1 MPEEIQRM
9 LDYSGAIGAF
19 LSVSEIHFH
28 NPENM
33 GNGNL
38 VDESLLLEEGHE

>member
-1 MPEEIQRM
+1 MPDEIQAM
-9 LDYSGAIGAF
+9 IDYSGAVGAF

-28 NPENM
+28 DPENM

-38 VDESLLLEEGHE
+38 VDESLLLEEGEK